1 MPRPPRIHLVGGTYY
16 VLQLSSRHQP
26 LFTTD
31 NDYEYL
37 EQLLAKS
44 LVQAQAHAHAY
55 CWLPHA
61 LHLAIRTCQTP
72 VSRIMQGLTG
82 SYARH
87 LNRLRRDAGHVFS
100 SRFHSTLV
108 DPTQWLPELV
118 RYIHYAPVQAQ
129 LAENPNTYP
138 QSSYPRF
145 TRSRAAQWIDS
156 DAVFSIL
163 EARGMGRAQACEFL
177 AAPPPV
183 RELQVFADAGRGH
196 NRILG
201 STEFLESLPRSL
213 RRGRPRLTLDTLT
226 DLVARGQGTTKSDL
240 HSHSRQRDLALC
252 RSLVAWH
259 AIERRVATLTEVARY
274 FSRDA
279 STLSKAIIRHRQM
292 HPELFQLNAWRHLV
306 PIA

>member
-26 LFTTD
+26 LFTAD
-31 NDYEYL
+31 DDYEYL

-44 LVQAQAHAHAY
+44 LVQAEARAHAY

-61 LHLAIRTCQTP
+61 LHLAIRTRQTP
-72 VSRIMQGLTG
+72 VSRVMQGLTG
-82 SYARH
+82 SYARR
-87 LNRLRRDAGHVFS
+87 LNRRRSDAGHVFS
-100 SRFHSTLV
+100 SRFHSTLI
-108 DPTQWLPELV
+108 DPAQWLPELV
-118 RYIHYAPVQAQ
+118 RYIHYTPVRAQ
-129 LAENPNTYP
+129 LAETPNIYP
-138 QSSYPRF
+138 YSSHPRF
-145 TRSRAAQWIDS
+145 MRSRAAQWIDS

-163 EARGMGRAQACEFL
+163 EARGMGRSQACEFL
-177 AAPPPV
+177 AAPPSV
-183 RELQVFADAGRGH
+183 RELKALGDAGRAH

-201 STEFLESLPRSL
+201 STQFLESLPRSL
-213 RRGRPRLTLDTLT
+213 QRGRPRLTLDMLA
-226 DLVARGQGTTKSDL
+226 DVIARSQGTTKSDL
-240 HSHSRQRDLALC
+240 HSHSRQRDMALC

-306 PIA
+306 PLA